1 MSSDKHSLPP
11 SRYRCE
17 AIASDTLSIPSSHA
31 PWSLLRKPTDPLAD
45 DPATLIGLALGHVR
59 QGDGPTGPVPASIV
73 SRLEAHADRG
83 DPACRVL
90 IDWLAHRNGD
100 MVAAAGP
107 DPARFKAN
115 RRLVRERRQAVPGS
129 LKRRRHERPD
139 AMPDTKTAIIAA
151 TRGGEI
157 DG

>member
-17 AIASDTLSIPSSHA
+17 GIASDTLSIKAAHA
-31 PWSLLRKPTDPLAD
+31 PWSLLRKRTDPLAD
-45 DPATLIGLALGHVR
+45 DPATLIGQALGHVR
-59 QGDGPTGPVPASIV
+59 RGDALTGPVPASIL
-73 SRLEAHADRG
+73 SRLAAHADRG
-83 DPACRVL
+83 NPACRVL
-90 IDWLAHRNGD
+90 IDWLAHRNRD

-107 DPARFKAN
+107 DPVCLNPN

-129 LKRRRHERPD
+129 LKRRKHERPD
-139 AMPDTKTAIIAA
+139 AMSDPKTAIIAA

-157 DG
+157 NG